1 MLKSC
6 KYCGRY
12 HQSKFDCGK
21 KPIYKKYKDND
32 VFRSSIEWRNKRD
45 EIRSRDYN
53 LCQICIRR
61 LYNTINQYTYDD
73 ISVHHAIPIEQ
84 DYSKRL
90 DNSNLITTCG
100 YHHEMMESG
109 KIPLA
114 EVLEIIN
121 KQNIT

>member
-6 KYCGRY
+6 KYCGRI

-21 KPIYKKYKDND
+21 KPTYRKYKDND
-32 VFRSSIEWRNKRD
+32 VFRSSIEWRNKRE
-45 EIRSRDYN
+45 EIRQRDHL
-53 LCQICIRR
+53 LCQICIRK

-73 ISVHHAIPIEQ
+73 ISVHHAIPIEK